1 MIITL
6 LVAIVFLGLSV
17 GRRLFDKRSEKLR
30 NIFQSINTGSVWEPC
45 VDVSGWPLPSYSRKV
60 TVIDKYYDSKSK
72 SYVIKCSTENNQILS
87 YLLED
92 FILGKK
98 IS

>member
-6 LVAIVFLGLSV
+6 LVAAVFLGLSV
-17 GRRLFDKRSEKLR
+17 GRRLFNRKSERLW
-30 NIFQSINTGSVWEPC
+30 NIFQSINIGSVWEPC
-45 VDVSGWPLPSYSRKV
+45 IDVSGWPLSSYSKKV

-72 SYVIKCSTENNQILS
+72 GYIIKCSTENNQILS

-98 IS
+98 VS